1 MPELS
6 PTVFGVTVLLLVA
19 ALVVVPRLRARSH
32 KPTIH
37 DMYFDDAA
45 GGTTPT
51 HVPTGAPRAVSPTRA
66 AEESGAPEPL
76 KLPF

>member
-19 ALVVVPRLRARSH
+19 VLVVVPRLRARAH
-32 KPTIH
+32 RPTTH
-37 DMYFDDAA
+37 DMYFDETA
-45 GGTTPT
+45 GGGAAN
-51 HVPTGAPRAVSPTRA
+51 VPPGAPRAASPARSEA
-66 AEESGAPEPL
+66 GSGTPEPL